1 MAIILALCAAS
12 VFGVADYCGGRASR
26 YVSPMV
32 VTVLGQSAGFVV
44 LLSAALLLQSDI
56 PPLSDWLW
64 GGLAGVAGASGL
76 LAFYRAMGSGFM
88 TVVAPISAVTATAL
102 PVVFGLSSGE
112 RPGML
117 ALCAIP
123 IALIAVALISDVLGP
138 HHRRASRK
146 ILLFALVSGLAFGTV
161 FIILGNTHS
170 DGGLWPVVAMR
181 LTSIPFMTSVMLAA
195 RRRPSEAKGS
205 LSIVFAS
212 GILDS
217 TANALYLLAARE
229 GLISIVATINSFY
242 PASTLLL
249 ATKLD
254 RERIHRPQVIGLV
267 IAAMALLLISL
278 S

>member
-44 LLSAALLLQSDI
+44 LLSAAVLVGSGL
-56 PPLSDWLW
+56 PPMSDWLW
-64 GGLAGVAGASGL
+64 GGLAGIAGASGL

-102 PVVFGLSSGE
+102 PVVFGLSTGE
-112 RPGML
+112 RPGLL
-117 ALCAIP
+117 ALSAIP
-123 IALIAVALISDVLGP
+123 FALVAVALISDVLGP
-138 HHRRASRK
+138 HHRRAPRN
-146 ILLFALVSGLAFGTV
+146 ILLFSLVSGLAFGTV
-161 FIILGNTHS
+161 FIILGNTHD

-181 LTSIPFMTSVMLAA
+181 MASIPFMTMVMFAA
-195 RRRPSEAKGS
+195 RRRPSEAKGN
-205 LSIVFAS
+205 LPIVFAS

-217 TANALYLLAARE
+217 TANALYLLAVRE
-229 GLISIVATINSFY
+229 GLMSIVATINSFY
-242 PASTLLL
+242 PATTLLL
-249 ATKLD
+249 ATQLD
-254 RERIHRPQVIGLV
+254 RERIHRPQIVGLV
-267 IAAMALLLISL
+267 IAATALLLISL